1 METVIGVLLI
11 VMGIFL
17 IISVLMQSSKDHRLS
32 GSIAGGAETFFGKQK
47 GKTLDALFNKLTTV
61 VTIIFVVL
69 VLVLYVM
76 QPSSSEILAQMNQN
90 PTEQTGGET
99 GDNTDVTGKNTD
111 NQGEN
116 ADATTKMRTQMQIT
130 VRKQTLTRMQTR
142 MKPMQTPLI
151 PVLKLTVQLTLNND
165 KSRSNL
171 KRKHRVRPCAFIF
184 VGKNFKNFHY
194 R

>member
-47 GKTLDALFNKLTTV
+47 GKTLDAMFNKLTTV

-99 GDNTDVTGKNTD
+99 GDNTDVTGENTD

-116 ADATTKMRTQMQIT
+116 ADANGENADANADNGTEADANTDVNADEANADAADTGAE
-130 VRKQTLTRMQTR
+130 VSGA
-142 MKPMQTPLI
+142 
-151 PVLKLTVQLTLNND
+151 VD
-165 KSRSNL
+165 
-171 KRKHRVRPCAFIF
+171 AE
-184 VGKNFKNFHY
+184 
-194 R
+194 